1 MLEGIRNIGRISWI
15 EVFRLIKRKIL
26 FQVPELI
33 DFVLLDSKQIK
44 KSWRLSGWGIDSV
57 LHRKR
62 LVDVCQIC
70 KGSSECRKREM
81 QRPSEG
87 VFDVKFGKFPH
98 LHREGHQSRA
108 STCAAPPSP
117 HFILC
122 RSNHFLYLYLY
133 LTLLY
138 ATLTIYFIPTKACA
152 CLTLLHTQLISS
164 SFMGGVWVELM
175 PNNRKWNLPPVF
187 FFCQD
192 KLFLAATVAKEEKK
206 KTIFVT
212 GHSMRT

>member
-1 MLEGIRNIGRISWI
+1 MNVIKVPGGTDNLTFVGSLLPAHHRNIISICEFHEPVLEGIRNIGRIWWI

-98 LHREGHQSRA
+98 LHICTGKAIRA
-108 STCAAPPSP
+108 ARALAPPLRHP
-117 HFILC
+117 TLFYAALTICFIFIFIL
-122 RSNHFLYLYLY
+122 LYW
-133 LTLLY
+133 
-138 ATLTIYFIPTKACA
+138 IP
-152 CLTLLHTQLISS
+152 
-164 SFMGGVWVELM
+164 
-175 PNNRKWNLPPVF
+175 P
-187 FFCQD
+187 
-192 KLFLAATVAKEEKK
+192 
-206 KTIFVT
+206 
-212 GHSMRT
+212 

>member
-1 MLEGIRNIGRISWI
+1 MFNVPKHRTFVFLE
-15 EVFRLIKRKIL
+15 
-26 FQVPELI
+26 
-33 DFVLLDSKQIK
+33 SKQSK
-44 KSWRLSGWGIDSV
+44 KSWRLFSWRIKSV

-62 LVDVCQIC
+62 LVDICQIC
-70 KGSSECRKREM
+70 KGSPERRKREM

-98 LHREGHQSRA
+98 LHKEGHQSRA
-108 STCAAPPSP
+108 SSCAARPSP

-122 RSNHFLYLYLY
+122 RSNHLLYLYLY

-164 SFMGGVWVELM
+164 LFMGGVSVESM
-175 PNNRKWNLPPVF
+175 PNIRKWNLPPAT
-187 FFCQD
+187 
-192 KLFLAATVAKEEKK
+192 FL
-206 KTIFVT
+206 
-212 GHSMRT
+212 RR